1 MDELLSSID
10 GGPGVLKA
18 SGSVHFIL
26 SYLQLNQG
34 RKRNKNFEKIKADL
48 ERQKRKEGQTNWR
61 ER

>member
-10 GGPGVLKA
+10 GGPRVPKESDSA
-18 SGSVHFIL
+18 HFKL